1 MPTVM
6 QSKMIFLKKNLE
18 EYPSRNWLVLPRTG
32 VPALL
37 DLQKHSLSD
46 KCRNPLPWDKLYT
59 HKLPQ
64 KKADEPEPEEETDDM
79 PQSGQLDLFGLGD
92 DEEVSE

>member
-1 MPTVM
+1 MSGYLHFIPEFVLCTN
-6 QSKMIFLKKNLE
+6 SSLFWFRIANKLSEF
-18 EYPSRNWLVLPRTG
+18 RNYLG
-32 VPALL
+32 YN
-37 DLQKHSLSD
+37 K